1 MEVKVYLSLG
11 SNSGDRLDLLKQAI
25 KLIHQRAGTVLKIS
39 KCYETIPVG
48 FTSETNFINLAIECK
63 TRLSPA
69 EFFNITSTIEHE
81 LGRKRVT
88 TGTYSSRTI
97 DIDIIFF
104 GDQIIN
110 TSELVVPHPRYMER
124 AFVLIPLN
132 DLDEGLTDPQTKCNI
147 HDLVSQTNDLN
158 GIKAMKSSIKL
169 LELID

>member
-1 MEVKVYLSLG
+1 MEVTVYLSLG

-25 KLIHQRAGTVLKIS
+25 KLIHQRAGKVLKIS
-39 KCYETIPVG
+39 KCYETVPVG
-48 FTSETNFINLAIECK
+48 FLSETNFINLALACK
-63 TRLSPA
+63 TTLNPV
-69 EFFNITSTIEHE
+69 EFLLVTSEIEHE
-81 LGRKRVT
+81 LGRKRVIGGAYT
-88 TGTYSSRTI
+88 SRTI

-110 TSELVVPHPRYMER
+110 TSELAVPHPRYKER

-132 DLDEGLTDPQTKCNI
+132 DLDEGLTDPVTKCNI
-147 HDLVSQTNDLN
+147 HKLVSQTNDQK